1 MRQSWIRALAV
12 GLAASGCGDDPA
24 GPLGP
29 FDLIVATDKAEYS
42 LTTDS
47 VARVTLT
54 NRSDRVV
61 YLPMASYL
69 VYERLRDG
77 EWRDP
82 FAWFVV
88 DGIGRSFSLD
98 PGAAVTDEL
107 QLQFYL
113 PDQPGIY
120 RFRYLAYADPVVRSL
135 LPIEERVSQPV
146 VVDR

>member
-1 MRQSWIRALAV
+1 MGPIWIYVLAV
-12 GLAASGCGDDPA
+12 GLAATGCGAPA
-24 GPLGP
+24 GPPGS
-29 FDLIVATDKAEYS
+29 FDLIVATDKPEYS
-42 LTTDS
+42 LATDS

-77 EWRDP
+77 DWRDA

-88 DGIGRSFSLD
+88 DGVGRSFPLD

-107 QLQFYL
+107 QLRFYL
-113 PDQPGIY
+113 PDQPGTY
-120 RFRYLAYADPVVRSL
+120 RFQYFAYGDPAVRLL

-146 VVDR
+146 VVGR